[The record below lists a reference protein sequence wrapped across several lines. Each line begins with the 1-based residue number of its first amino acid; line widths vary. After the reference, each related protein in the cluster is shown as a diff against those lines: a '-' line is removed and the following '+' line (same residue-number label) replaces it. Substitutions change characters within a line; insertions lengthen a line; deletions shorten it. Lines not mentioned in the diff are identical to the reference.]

1 MYFKVTVGAVM
12 GVLVIGWLALLK
24 HTIGQGPPPHAATA
38 QQDAAR
44 ADILAR
50 VAQLRDD
57 LKRLPSFRSLIA
69 QLNQQASSTDA
80 VFAGLANKIAGQA
93 TSTATSTP
101 QTATSTPRLP

>member
-1 MYFKVTVGAVM
+1 MVAGGGREEVGA
-12 GVLVIGWLALLK
+12 
-24 HTIGQGPPPHAATA
+24 
-38 QQDAAR
+38 